1 MSLRIEFEEK
11 DNQSEELGHLLPLL
25 TVTRYIDDLTS

>member
-11 DNQSEELGHLLPLL
+11 NNQSEELGHLLPLL
-25 TVTRYIDDLTS
+25 TVIRDIDDLMS